1 MQNLKHY
8 IQENKILALKIL
20 RQAILL
26 NKKSNSKFTAKHL
39 EWARKN
45 LISLNSRELKS
56 KRVENE

>member
-1 MQNLKHY
+1 MKKSIMKHL

-26 NKKSNSKFTAKHL
+26 NKKQKSKFTAAHL

-45 LISLNSRELKS
+45 FMEVK
-56 KRVENE
+56 

>member
-8 IQENKILALKIL
+8 LQENKILALKIL

-26 NKKSNSKFTAKHL
+26 NKKQKSKFTAAQL

-45 LISLNSRELKS
+45 LIPLNSRELKS

>member
-1 MQNLKHY
+1 MATLKHY

-26 NKKSNSKFTAKHL
+26 NKKSNSKFTAKNL

-45 LISLNSRELKS
+45 LMEVK
-56 KRVENE
+56 

>member
-1 MQNLKHY
+1 MKNLKHY

-26 NKKSNSKFTAKHL
+26 NKKSNSKFTAKNL

-45 LISLNSRELKS
+45 LSEVK
-56 KRVENE
+56 